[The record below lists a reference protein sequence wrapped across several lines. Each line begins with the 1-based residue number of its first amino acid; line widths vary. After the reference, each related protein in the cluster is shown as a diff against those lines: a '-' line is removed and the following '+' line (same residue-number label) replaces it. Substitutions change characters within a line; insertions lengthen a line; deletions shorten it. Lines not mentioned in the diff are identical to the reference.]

1 MTTIISRDQINQH
14 QNFPVEI
21 LRSLLPMIIAGLT
34 STQIRIRQSTYR
46 FVIGGSLL
54 GGMRWLVEKDGVELL
69 KAAKYAR
76 ENFEADTDDKY
87 GRPVTQVNDFGTI
100 ILNSVVELGVQ
111 HPTSL
116 KPIVPAGKGDIK
128 WVWFDPNGR
137 EFPLGKE
144 EVFNEDENAKVTA
157 ILEARV
163 CSVHEYSLIVGQ
175 EGSGTFKEEGRREEG

>member
-1 MTTIISRDQINQH
+1 MAKMISRDQINQH
-14 QNFPVEI
+14 QIFPVEI

-46 FVIGGSLL
+46 FVVGGSLH

-69 KAAKYAR
+69 KAVEYAY
-76 ENFEADTDDKY
+76 ENFEADTEDKY
-87 GRPVTQVNDFGTI
+87 GRPVTQINDFGTMM
-100 ILNSVVELGVQ
+100 LNSVVESGVL

-116 KPIVPAGKGDIK
+116 KPMVPSGKGDIN
-128 WVWFDPNGR
+128 WVWFHPDGN

-144 EVFNEDENAKVTA
+144 EVFTEEERTKVTA

-163 CSVHEYSLIVGQ
+163 CSAMKI
-175 EGSGTFKEEGRREEG
+175 R

>member
-1 MTTIISRDQINQH
+1 MTTIISRDQIKQH
-14 QNFPVEI
+14 QIFPVEI

-46 FVIGGSLL
+46 FVTGGAVL

-69 KAAKYAR
+69 KAVEYAR
-76 ENFEADTDDKY
+76 ENFEADTEDKY
-87 GRPVTQVNDFGTI
+87 GRRVTQVNDFGTMM
-100 ILNSVVELGVQ
+100 LNAVVEAGEL

-116 KPIVPAGKGDIK
+116 KPMVPAGKGDIK
-128 WVWFDPNGR
+128 WVWFDPEGK

-144 EVFNEDENAKVTA
+144 EVFTEEERAKVAA

-163 CSVHEYSLIVGQ
+163 RQVMSVD
-175 EGSGTFKEEGRREEG
+175 